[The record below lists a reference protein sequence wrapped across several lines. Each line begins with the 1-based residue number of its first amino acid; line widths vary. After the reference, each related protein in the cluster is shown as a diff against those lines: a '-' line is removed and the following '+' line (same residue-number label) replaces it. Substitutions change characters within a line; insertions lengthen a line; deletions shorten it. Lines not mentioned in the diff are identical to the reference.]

1 MVQRNILLPFGIKQ
15 LVIQESCMIAKLKQ
29 RFTTITIKALLSTW
43 IWLPFT
49 LITLP
54 WLYLTIHDSSSLFH
68 GSISLYLTLF
78 FTLPWLYF
86 TLLDSTLIYYGCPET
101 LHLTLLLLP
110 WLYHGCSSVLTL
122 AHSTWLTMVP
132 LNCTSLYFTIPRINL
147 TLRLPFLSTM
157 TLLHSKWLYMTL
169 QWDYFNLLHCST
181 LHYYGAT
188 SHLNYHYSTMVL
200 HHFTWVDSSKGRVK

>member
-1 MVQRNILLPFGIKQ
+1 MTPVLY
-15 LVIQESCMIAKLKQ
+15 SM
-29 RFTTITIKALLSTW
+29 ALFHSTW
-43 IWLPFT
+43 
-49 LITLP
+49 
-54 WLYLTIHDSSSLFH
+54 H
-68 GSISLYLTLF
+68 F
-78 FTLPWLYF
+78 FILPWLYF

-110 WLYHGCSSVLTL
+110 WLYHGCSSVLAL

>member
-68 GSISLYLTLF
+68 GSISLYLALF
-78 FTLPWLYF
+78 YPTMALLHSTWFYINLLWLSWNSA
-86 TLLDSTLIYYGCPET
+86 LDSTSFTMAL
-101 LHLTLLLLP
+101 
-110 WLYHGCSSVLTL
+110 HGCSSVLAL